1 MSDPA
6 RTPFDPEA
14 WARIKQA
21 FEAVVDLPAAE
32 RGPRIAQAALAPAE
46 QAELLSLL
54 ARHDAA
60 ATHEPLL
67 DRPAA
72 AAGDTPAA
80 GQAGERLGSWA
91 IVRELGR
98 GGMGEV
104 YEVRRADGQ
113 YEGRA
118 AAKLLR
124 GGVGGPALLARF
136 AQERQA
142 LARLNHPHIARLL
155 DAGLAAGDRP
165 FFVMEAVEG
174 RPLDEAAR
182 GRPLAER
189 VGLFL
194 QLTEAV
200 AHAHAQLLVHR
211 DLKPGNV
218 LVDGEGRAKLLHFGI
233 AKALQGE
240 AGADTGAAPEA
251 PTPAGRGSD
260 SAAGTRQGQRPFT
273 PHYASPEQ
281 VRGEPVGVATDIYSL
296 GVLLYELLTGSK
308 PTGQGATTPDEA
320 ARCVLEQSPRRPSQV
335 APALA
340 AQLAGDL
347 DAIVLKALAKAPG
360 ERYGSVEALAA
371 DLQAW
376 REHRPVK
383 ARAATPLYLAACAWR
398 RHRLPITAAVLGVA
412 GLLVGLVVA
421 LVQMRQSEAALALA
435 ERRLQQVRQ
444 LAGKLVFEHHDRIG
458 PLAGALEAR
467 AALLAD
473 GAGVMDALLA
483 EGPAD
488 AALAR
493 EAAETYFRI
502 AVLQGEALSPN
513 QGKLADAE
521 RNLDKA
527 LALQPLYLAAAAPDE
542 PLRLPRAADMW
553 LAKAAQ
559 LQARARL
566 TEAEAALQRAQ
577 GLVERA
583 LQARPGDAEAISR
596 QASVHGRLAEVLGD
610 SHATANLGRLADARP
625 HAEQAVALLQAQR
638 VREPANPRWP
648 HELAWAVNK
657 QYRIALLQGRADDAL
672 AAARLTVELADS
684 AAAAQ
689 PERVHLRY
697 QTGVARMA
705 VARALSALGRHDEAL
720 ALQGEALA
728 LFDRL
733 AAADPGNRAAGFYQ
747 GLGAMSRGETLVRAG
762 REAEARRVLAP
773 LLPLLDAPAP
783 PDYPTRRLQAEMALW
798 AARAWR
804 PQDAEAALRHARQA
818 EARLGPQ
825 GGADNEAWRW
835 TQAMALGEQ
844 AAALAALQRPAAA
857 AERAAAAL
865 QAWGREAPALLAP
878 WRVRDA
884 ALAAPA
890 RPPGGPG

>member
-1 MSDPA
+1 MSDPD

-14 WARIKQA
+14 WARIKRA
-21 FEAVVDLPAAE
+21 FEAVVDLPATARAE
-32 RGPRIAQAALAPAE
+32 PIAQAALAAAE

-54 ARHDAA
+54 ARHDAV

-72 AAGDTPAA
+72 LACDAAAA
-80 GQAGERLGSWA
+80 GQPGERLGSWA

-136 AQERQA
+136 AQERQS

-155 DAGLAAGDRP
+155 DAGLATGDRP

-182 GRPLAER
+182 GRPLRER

-218 LVDGEGRAKLLHFGI
+218 LVDGEGRVKLLDFGI
-233 AKALQGE
+233 AKALQDE
-240 AGADTGAAPEA
+240 AGGDAGASPEA
-251 PTPAGRGSD
+251 PNVAATP
-260 SAAGTRQGQRPFT
+260 AGTRQGQRPFT

-296 GVLLYELLTGSK
+296 GVLLYELLTGAR

-320 ARCVLEQSPRRPSQV
+320 ARCVLEQRPPRPSQA

-347 DAIVLKALAKAPG
+347 DAIVLKALAKDPA

-398 RHRLPITAAVLGVA
+398 RHRLPIAAAAMGLA

-421 LVQMRQSEAALALA
+421 LLQMRQSEAALALA
-435 ERRLQQVRQ
+435 ERRLLQVRQ

-513 QGKLADAE
+513 QGRLADAE

-527 LALQPLYLAAAAPDE
+527 LALQPLYLATTTPDE

-553 LAKAAQ
+553 LAKASQ

-577 GLVERA
+577 GLVARA

-610 SHATANLGRLADARP
+610 SHGTANLGRLADARP

-638 VREPANPRWP
+638 GREPANPRWP

-657 QYRIALLQGRADDAL
+657 QYRIALLQGRGNDAL
-672 AAARLTVELADS
+672 TAARLTVELADA

-697 QTGVARMA
+697 QAGVARMA
-705 VARALSALGRHDEAL
+705 VARALSALARHDEAL
-720 ALQGEALA
+720 ALQGQALA
-728 LFDRL
+728 LFDEL
-733 AAADPGNRAAGFYQ
+733 ATADPGNRAASFYQ
-747 GLGAMSRGETLVRAG
+747 ALGAMSRGEALVRAG

-773 LLPLLDAPAP
+773 LLPVLDTAVPS
-783 PDYPTRRLQAEMALW
+783 DYPTRRLQAETALW

-804 PQDAEAALRHARQA
+804 PQDPALALRLARQA

-825 GGADNEAWRW
+825 GEGENQAWRW

-844 AAALAALQRPAAA
+844 AAALAAQQRADEA
-857 AERAAAAL
+857 
-865 QAWGREAPALLAP
+865 QAPA
-878 WRVRDA
+878 RA
-884 ALAAPA
+884 ALAAWGDAAPA
-890 RPPGGPG
+890 LFAPWRERDRSLAARR